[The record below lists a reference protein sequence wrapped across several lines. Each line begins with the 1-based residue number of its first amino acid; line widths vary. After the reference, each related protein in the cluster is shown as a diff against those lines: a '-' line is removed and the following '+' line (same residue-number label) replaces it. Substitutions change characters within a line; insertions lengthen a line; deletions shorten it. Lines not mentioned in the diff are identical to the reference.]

1 VTIGVA
7 NFDGMAADASPSIY
21 DRRPRALKNAILAA
35 AACTSI
41 LVPATDTIY
50 LPALD
55 SVRKSLGGTIDEVA
69 ASVSVYMAMVGV
81 FSLLW
86 GPLSDRYGRRRPL
99 ILSLVLY
106 LLSTAACP
114 FSPTMTSLIILRA
127 VEGAVVCASV
137 TVAQGVVADTFAP
150 HERGTALGL
159 FFLPLLVGPIVAP
172 IMGGALSGW
181 QDWRATFYLLL
192 VLGALI
198 LPIVCWL
205 PETHHYFAYHVFE
218 AMGGGPG
225 AAAGVG
231 ANGGRGEA
239 PPEAEVEADEAR
251 PGVAG
256 EADPAAASA
265 EPASA
270 SANVPAAAARP
281 AAVPHDEF
289 GLPRMEPPWVPLTFM
304 VEEKLWPFVAL
315 SGANFGVMFMAL
327 TMLPTF
333 LAAPPYSLSA
343 TMIGLC
349 YIPIGL
355 TMMAGSICGGILSD
369 RAGAAAPGVVAARL
383 VPSILGSLALP
394 VGCLVFGF
402 VLHQGGSLAV
412 VLILGHSLIGFGQAV
427 YMAGFM
433 AYLTTVKGR
442 QASGASA
449 GSMTINFVIAAMLIS
464 AAPPLFLALGTH
476 GLFALSAGLH
486 LAVTANA
493 GFAQRRIYAAGV
505 AEASAASAASAQDSK
520 LAAVAAAL

>member
-1 VTIGVA
+1 
-7 NFDGMAADASPSIY
+7 MAADVAAPSIY

-55 SVRKSLGGTIDEVA
+55 SVRRSLGGSIDEVA

-99 ILSLVLY
+99 ILSLVLF
-106 LLSTAACP
+106 LVATAACP
-114 FSPTMTSLIILRA
+114 FSPTMTSLIVLRA
-127 VEGAVVCASV
+127 IEGAVVCASV

-172 IMGGALSGW
+172 IVGGALSGW
-181 QDWRATFYLLL
+181 QDWRATFFLLL

-205 PETHHYFAYHVFE
+205 PETHHYFAYREVE
-218 AMGGGPG
+218 AKGGPRAEDKARPDDEGEAGGPG
-225 AAAGVG
+225 AADAGPT
-231 ANGGRGEA
+231 AA
-239 PPEAEVEADEAR
+239 A
-251 PGVAG
+251 
-256 EADPAAASA
+256 AAAS
-265 EPASA
+265 EPA
-270 SANVPAAAARP
+270 AAAARP
-281 AAVPHDEF
+281 AAAPHDEL
-289 GLPRMEPPWVPLTFM
+289 GVPQMEPPWVPLTFM

-315 SGANFGVMFMAL
+315 SGANFGGMFMSL

-349 YIPIGL
+349 YVPIGL

-369 RAGAAAPGVVAARL
+369 RAAATAPGVVAARL
-383 VPSILGSLALP
+383 VPSIIGSLVLP

-402 VLHQGGSLAV
+402 VLRQGGPLTVA
-412 VLILGHSLIGFGQAV
+412 LILGHSLIGFGQAV

-449 GSMTINFVIAAMLIS
+449 GSMTVNFVLAAVLIS
-464 AAPPLFLALGTH
+464 AAPPLQAALGTH
-476 GLFALSAGLH
+476 GLFALIAGLH
-486 LAVTANA
+486 LAITVNA
-493 GFAQRRIYAAGV
+493 GLAQRRFFAAGIE
-505 AEASAASAASAQDSK
+505 EASAARAQEDK
-520 LAAVAAAL
+520 LAAAL